1 MDEFQTVNQIVGQAV
16 KDSSYVTVLISSGVF
31 IAYTLIIRLVDLF
44 KAKDRN
50 KPIVQMAQAIQQ
62 VSENV
67 VKLNQVL
74 DKTFQDADSK
84 ERAKLKNVIE
94 LAFDSF
100 RVAIE
105 RHCTDVIIHNNVN
118 KNKELIKENLF
129 KLISTEYYRLYNIL
143 SAYEIDSINVS
154 TKLKE
159 DWIDDLTKEC
169 LNIVYNGQEPVV
181 RIGQIGNKLSIIFD
195 EHSVYVSNKV
205 FN

>member
-31 IAYTLIIRLVDLF
+31 IAYTLIIRVVDLF

-84 ERAKLKNVIE
+84 ERAKLKNVIKI
-94 LAFDSF
+94 AFDSF

-105 RHCTDVIIHNNVN
+105 MHCTDVIIHNNVD

-169 LNIVYNGQEPVV
+169 FDIIYNGQEPVI

-195 EHSVYVSNKV
+195 EHSVYVGNKV